1 MIIFNS
7 KDVHFWHFLFAV
19 EVSMASV
26 YCDLCAREEMPE
38 IIKNWYCN
46 IREYNSLIWT
56 HLNIFIVIFSPQSK
70 AIA

>member
-38 IIKNWYCN
+38 IIKN
-46 IREYNSLIWT
+46 
-56 HLNIFIVIFSPQSK
+56 
-70 AIA
+70 